1 MTDDIFQL
9 TDRPGEEL
17 FFSRHDHN
25 DTRLGEIVLRAEKDF
40 QAAKI
45 VILGCPQD
53 EGVRRGGGRA
63 GAALAPDQIRAEFYK
78 LTNFGISA
86 KIFDLGNIRILDTL
100 EETHQAQAQIVSQL
114 LRDGKRVIV
123 LGGGNDISYPCGVA
137 MAAAYGAENWI
148 AINVDAHF
156 DVRAEKPINSGTPY
170 RQLLEEGLI
179 QPEYFYEVAYQPQ
192 FVSPVYFRYLQD
204 LGVNLVSLDQL
215 LSKET
220 ADAEVREL
228 IKHKFVHHSATLNI
242 FFGFDLDSV
251 RAADAPGVSAGSPVG
266 LRASDFLTLVK
277 FAANL
282 VNTRLIEF
290 TEVNPNFDV
299 DDRTSKLVA
308 MAMHSF
314 ISGLR
319 F

>member
-9 TDRPGEEL
+9 TERPSEEL

-25 DTRLGEIVLRAEKDF
+25 DARLGEIVSRREKDY
-40 QAAKI
+40 QASKV
-45 VILGCPQD
+45 VILGCPQE
-53 EGVRRGGGRA
+53 EGILRSGGRA
-63 GAALAPDQIRAEFYK
+63 GAALAPDLIRSEFYR

-86 KIFDLGNIRILDTL
+86 KILDLGNTIILDTL
-100 EETHQAQAQIVSQL
+100 EETHRAQAQIISRL
-114 LRDGKRVIV
+114 LADGKRVIV
-123 LGGGNDISYPCGVA
+123 LGGGSDISYPGGVA
-137 MAAAYGAENWI
+137 MAAVYGPENWI
-148 AINVDAHF
+148 AINIDAHL
-156 DVRAEKPINSGTPY
+156 DVRADKPINSETPY

-179 QPEYFYEVAYQPQ
+179 EPEYFYEVGYQPQ
-192 FVSPVYFRYLQD
+192 YVSPVYFRYLQD
-204 LGVNLVSLDQL
+204 RGVNLVSLDQL
-215 LSKET
+215 LSKES

-228 IKHKFVHHSATLNI
+228 IKQKFVHHSATLNI
-242 FFGFDLDSV
+242 FFAFDLDAV

-282 VNTRLIEF
+282 VNTRVVEF
-290 TEVNPNFDV
+290 TDVNPNFDV
-299 DDRTSKLVA
+299 DNRTSKLVA

-314 ISGLR
+314 LAGLR